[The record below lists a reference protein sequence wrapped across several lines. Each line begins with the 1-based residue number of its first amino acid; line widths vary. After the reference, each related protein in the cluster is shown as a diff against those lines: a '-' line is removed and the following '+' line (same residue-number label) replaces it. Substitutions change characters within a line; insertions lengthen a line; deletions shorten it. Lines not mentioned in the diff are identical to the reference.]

1 MKVNA
6 KWQGD
11 ILFESTADV
20 SGHTVSMDAKK
31 EAGGSGSAPSPM
43 EMVLHGVAGCMGID
57 MCVIMRHHMD
67 KVENLELEL
76 DGRRAEIE
84 PKRFTDVV
92 ITVKVDGD
100 VPSKILNRTVRLSH
114 EKYCSAVNSLNANFT
129 VKAVLNGEEI

>member
-1 MKVNA
+1 
-6 KWQGD
+6 
-11 ILFESTADV
+11 
-20 SGHTVSMDAKK
+20 
-31 EAGGSGSAPSPM
+31 
-43 EMVLHGVAGCMGID
+43 
-57 MCVIMRHHMD
+57 MD

-100 VPSKILNRTVRLSH
+100 VPAKILNRTVRLSH

>member
-1 MKVNA
+1 MKVNT

-11 ILFESTADV
+11 ISFESTADV
-20 SGHTVSMDAKK
+20 SGHTVRMDARK

-76 DGRRAEIE
+76 DGKRAETE
-84 PKRFTDVV
+84 PKRFTDVE
-92 ITVKVDGD
+92 ITVKVEGD
-100 VPSKILNRTVRLSH
+100 VPPKTLNRALKLSH
-114 EKYCSAVNSLNANFT
+114 EKYCSAVNSLNADFT
-129 VKAVLNGEEI
+129 VKAVLNGEAI

>member
-11 ILFESTADV
+11 ISFESTADV
-20 SGHTVSMDAKK
+20 SGHTVKMDARK

-76 DGRRAEIE
+76 DGTRAEIE

-92 ITVKVDGD
+92 ITVSVDGD
-100 VPSKILNRTVRLSH
+100 VPAKILNRTVRLSH
-114 EKYCSAVNSLNANFT
+114 EKYCSAVNSLNADFT